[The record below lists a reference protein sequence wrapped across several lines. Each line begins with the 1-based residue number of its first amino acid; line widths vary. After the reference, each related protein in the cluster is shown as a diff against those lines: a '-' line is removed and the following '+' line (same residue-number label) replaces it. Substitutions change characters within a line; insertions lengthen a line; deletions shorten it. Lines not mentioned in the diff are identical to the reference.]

1 VIQHRAGTVA
11 LAAGIDLD
19 FSSMW
24 TVWAALLGLAF
35 IVLALVGLLAW
46 LQGPP
51 RPTTEETLRLRA
63 EAMELSQQAAEVVE
77 RAARAQAIAQATRAR
92 CFEAQQSR
100 ELAWRAHDDAERAH
114 AVARQE
120 AVPAPRPAAES
131 PLTQE
136 VSRAALA
143 AFKRGD
149 LSVEELREVWQ
160 RAGGWDSGQDQQD
173 QTLTRA
179 RAEEHRAQ
187 RAYELA
193 AAGERHLCREAEIA
207 EVAARALADEAVE
220 ASVEAHAAR
229 AAYEETKRAAT
240 RGRLRRR
247 DR

>member
-1 VIQHRAGTVA
+1 MIQN
-11 LAAGIDLD
+11 LD
-19 FSSMW
+19 FGSMW

-35 IVLALVGLLAW
+35 LVLALVGMLAW

-51 RPTTEETLRLRA
+51 RPTREETARLRA

-77 RAARAQAIAQATRAR
+77 RAARAQAIAQAARAR
-92 CFEAQQSR
+92 CIEAQQSR
-100 ELAWRAHDDAERAH
+100 EQAWHAHDEAEQAHSLARREASRAI
-114 AVARQE
+114 
-120 AVPAPRPAAES
+120 PAPRASSDP

-160 RAGGWDSGQDQQD
+160 RAGGWDAGQEQQD

-187 RAYELA
+187 RAYDLA

-220 ASVEAHAAR
+220 AVEEAHVLR
-229 AAYEETKRAAT
+229 AAYEEVKLAAS
-240 RGRLRRR
+240 RGRLRRGR
-247 DR
+247 TKR

>member
-1 VIQHRAGTVA
+1 VIQN
-11 LAAGIDLD
+11 LD
-19 FSSMW
+19 FGSMW

-35 IVLALVGLLAW
+35 LVLALVGMLAW

-51 RPTTEETLRLRA
+51 RPTREETARLRA

-77 RAARAQAIAQATRAR
+77 RAARAQAIAQATRAK
-92 CFEAQQSR
+92 CAEAQQSR
-100 ELAWRAHDDAERAH
+100 EQAWLVHDEAEQAHS
-114 AVARQE
+114 VARRASR
-120 AVPAPRPAAES
+120 AVPAPRPS
-131 PLTQE
+131 TDQPLTQE

-160 RAGGWDSGQDQQD
+160 RAGGWDAGQEQQD

-187 RAYELA
+187 RAYDLA

-220 ASVEAHAAR
+220 TTEEAHAAR
-229 AAYEETKRAAT
+229 AAYEEIKRAAK
-240 RGRLRRR
+240 RGRLRRGKR
-247 DR
+247 

>member
-1 VIQHRAGTVA
+1 MIQN
-11 LAAGIDLD
+11 LD
-19 FSSMW
+19 FGSMW

-35 IVLALVGLLAW
+35 LVLALVGMLAW

-51 RPTTEETLRLRA
+51 RPTREETARLRA

-77 RAARAQAIAQATRAR
+77 RAARAQAIAQATRAK
-92 CFEAQQSR
+92 CAEAQQSR
-100 ELAWRAHDDAERAH
+100 EQAWLAHDEAEQAH
-114 AVARQE
+114 SVARRASR
-120 AVPAPRPAAES
+120 AVPAPRPS
-131 PLTQE
+131 TDQPLTQE

-160 RAGGWDSGQDQQD
+160 RAGGWDAGQEQQD

-187 RAYELA
+187 RAYDLA

-220 ASVEAHAAR
+220 TTEEAHAAR
-229 AAYEETKRAAT
+229 AAYEEIKRAAK
-240 RGRLRRR
+240 RGRLRRGKR
-247 DR
+247 